1 MSAMTCDLCG
11 GALRMGS
18 GGIAACSNCGM
29 EHAPERLQ
37 EKAQSVTGTVQVDS
51 SHLSDNFLNMARGAI
66 EAGNYAEAEGYC
78 NRILETNTNSPD
90 AWWIKGEAAGWQS
103 TLMNPRIS
111 ESATCI
117 SRALELSDDDS
128 DLIEQAEALYANMG
142 AAYLRLR
149 MNHFARSVSW
159 DSQAEVLEDIGTVQ
173 MGVSRIGQGR
183 DIDLDP
189 MWSAIALVVTD
200 GCVEAF
206 NRCMQSFNNLDTP
219 GDSWRL
225 ELFAEAQIVEGVLA
239 AAQKLSD
246 TDYDTDA
253 KIGGHLVA
261 IWQNVRSAQAYEL
274 TQNNWD
280 WGSSWKPFGW
290 SKANLNLINAGIQR
304 GRSLQDES
312 NNKSRDAKAQHRF
325 DEYWL
330 ENAEMKEQLTAEAA
344 SLQER
349 DRELK
354 ETLASDSG
362 AQELAGLQ
370 QQIGDLDKEISQLGL
385 TKRKEKKALQEQKS
399 SIEATLRAKTEEY
412 APRLGALRDEI
423 ASAAARVA
431 EIQKTLTAP
440 R

>member
-66 EAGNYAEAEGYC
+66 EAGNHAEAEGYC
-78 NRILETNTNSPD
+78 NRILETNTNSAD

-128 DLIEQAEALYANMG
+128 DLVEQAEALYADMG

-149 MNHFARSVSW
+149 MNNFARGVSW
-159 DSQAEVLEDIGTVQ
+159 DSQAEVLEDIKTVQ
-173 MGVSRIGQGR
+173 AGVNRVSQGR
-183 DIDLDP
+183 DVNLDP
-189 MWSAIALVVTD
+189 MWSAVAFVVAD
-200 GCVEAF
+200 GCVDAF
-206 NRCMQSFNNLDTP
+206 NRCWQQFCNIDTP
-219 GDSWRL
+219 QENWRI
-225 ELFAEAQIVEGVLA
+225 ELFAEAQIVDGVLSA
-239 AAQKLSD
+239 AEELSK
-246 TDYDTDA
+246 TDFDTDA
-253 KIGGHLVA
+253 AIGRHIVN

-274 TQNNWD
+274 REGFGHTWD
-280 WGSSWKPFGW
+280 WKPFGW
-290 SKANLNLINAGIQR
+290 NKPTLNQINNNIQR
-304 GRSLQDES
+304 GKRLQEAS
-312 NNKSRDAKAQHRF
+312 EEQSRQVKAQARF

-362 AQELAGLQ
+362 AQELAAIQ
-370 QQIGDLDKEISQLGL
+370 QQINKVDKEISQLGL

-399 SIEATLRAKTEEY
+399 SIETTLRAKTEEY

-423 ASAAARVA
+423 AAATARVA